1 MAQQVGEIK
10 FWGTPTLSPLPQGG
24 FVQVETGWTHAIGL
38 RPDGTVECWSVNEP
52 FGCANAPGLHEKF
65 VYIVAGYY
73 HNFGIR
79 ADGTLRAW
87 GTSITGDE
95 ATVPADLE
103 GVQVLS
109 VAAAEKLSAA
119 VLIDGTLRAWGEN
132 PILNCGDDTS
142 CNACT
147 PSNPPPW
154 NLQPPPAGNT

>member
-1 MAQQVGEIK
+1 MAAVIATLAPQTVMAQQVGEIK
-10 FWGTPTLSPLPQGG
+10 FWGTPIPDPLPQGG
-24 FVQVETGWTHAIGL
+24 FVQVETGWRHWVGL
-38 RPDGTVECWSVNEP
+38 RPDGTVECGTVGEP

-103 GVQVLS
+103 RFHLSRSEYPQCLKQLAASEGVT
-109 VAAAEKLSAA
+109 AASTDRMAFQSASL
-119 VLIDGTLRAWGEN
+119 VR
-132 PILNCGDDTS
+132 
-142 CNACT
+142 
-147 PSNPPPW
+147 
-154 NLQPPPAGNT
+154 Q